1 MRERPIIARAK
12 DATRFGNTMGLIES
26 TFPAAGKLVDPCKQC
41 GRAEGVWSVPW
52 PDVPT
57 EEFHLLCGRCM
68 WRKFH
73 DVPKGNLRRE
83 LIRKVFKHRVTDRPG
98 R

>member
-1 MRERPIIARAK
+1 
-12 DATRFGNTMGLIES
+12 
-26 TFPAAGKLVDPCKQC
+26 
-41 GRAEGVWSVPW
+41 
-52 PDVPT
+52 
-57 EEFHLLCGRCM
+57 M

-83 LIRKVFKHRVTDRPG
+83 LIRKVFTHRANDRTS

>member
-1 MRERPIIARAK
+1 
-12 DATRFGNTMGLIES
+12 MGLIES

-52 PDVPT
+52 PDVPK

-73 DVPKGNLRRE
+73 DVPKGNQRRE
-83 LIRKVFKHRVTDRPG
+83 LIRKVFTHRVNDRTSL
-98 R
+98 